1 MQVFENY
8 PDVIRP
14 QQLKDMLQM
23 GRTKIYELLR
33 TNQIPNK
40 RIGANYFIRK
50 DAVIAYLEGK

>member
-1 MQVFENY
+1 MFENY

-40 RIGANYFIRK
+40 RIGSNYFIRK

>member
-1 MQVFENY
+1 MFECY
-8 PDVIRP
+8 SDVVRP
-14 QQLKDMLQM
+14 QQLQEMLQM

-50 DAVIAYLEGK
+50 DAVIAYLQEK

>member
-1 MQVFENY
+1 MFENY

>member
-1 MQVFENY
+1 MLENY

>member
-1 MQVFENY
+1 MFENY

-33 TNQIPNK
+33 INQIPNK

>member
-1 MQVFENY
+1 MFENY

-50 DAVIAYLEGK
+50 DAVIAYLEEK